1 MFAEYGSSSR
11 RIDELVKA
19 NALHWKSASK
29 VQAFFLH
36 LRNLLETSLGN
47 NFPPELRLS
56 KRVSDMLFLFLVS
69 VTKLSPSAGLGTSDR
84 VRPELLR
91 GHEEWPRAEW
101 EACALALRHLRARAA
116 PPPAREG
123 ARDNIIASFIQ
134 I

>member
-1 MFAEYGSSSR
+1 MHCIGSQLR
-11 RIDELVKA
+11 RCKR
-19 NALHWKSASK
+19 
-29 VQAFFLH
+29 FFLH

-56 KRVSDMLFLFLVS
+56 KRLSDMLFLFLVS

-123 ARDNIIASFIQ
+123 ARDNIIASFIPM
-134 I
+134 